1 MYIALFMRGW
11 FFVRLL
17 IGVFCVGVVFA
28 KSELFSRA
36 YRWLRRWS

>member
-1 MYIALFMRGW
+1 MYLALVMKGW

-28 KSELFSRA
+28 RSEPYDRVS
-36 YRWLRRWS
+36 RWLRSWL

>member
-1 MYIALFMRGW
+1 MYLALVMKGW

-28 KSELFSRA
+28 KSSLFDKASRWI
-36 YRWLRRWS
+36 RSWI